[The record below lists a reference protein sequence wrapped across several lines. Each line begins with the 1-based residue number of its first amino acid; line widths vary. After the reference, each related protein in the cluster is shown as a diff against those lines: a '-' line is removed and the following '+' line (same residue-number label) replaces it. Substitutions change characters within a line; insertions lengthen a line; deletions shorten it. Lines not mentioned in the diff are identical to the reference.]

1 MSALCKTMPDMKTI
15 QVTVK
20 PNSRT
25 SELEE
30 SGGIWIARVKSPPV
44 DGKANKELLELIA
57 EHFDVP
63 RSRITIKSGAGARMK
78 RVQIHD

>member
-1 MSALCKTMPDMKTI
+1 MKTI

-30 SGGIWIARVKSPPV
+30 SDGIWLARLKSPPV
-44 DGKANKELLELIA
+44 DGKANKELLGLIA
-57 EHFDVP
+57 DHFKVP
-63 RSRITIKSGAGARMK
+63 RSRIAIKSGAGARVK
-78 RVQIHD
+78 RVQIQD

>member
-1 MSALCKTMPDMKTI
+1 VQNQNHADMKTI

-30 SGGIWIARVKSPPV
+30 SDGIWLARVKSPPV

-57 EHFDVP
+57 EHFNVP
-63 RSRITIKSGAGARMK
+63 RSRITIKSGAGARIK
-78 RVQIHD
+78 RVQISN

>member
-1 MSALCKTMPDMKTI
+1 MQNHADMKTI
-15 QVTVK
+15 HITVK

-30 SGGIWIARVKSPPV
+30 TDGIWLARVKSPPV

-57 EHFDVP
+57 ERFDVP
-63 RSRITIKSGAGARMK
+63 RSRITIKSGAGARVK
-78 RVQIHD
+78 KVQIDD

>member
-1 MSALCKTMPDMKTI
+1 MKTI

-20 PNSRT
+20 PNSRV
-25 SELEE
+25 SRLEE
-30 SGGIWIARVKSPPV
+30 SDGAWIARVKSPPV

-63 RSRITIKSGAGARMK
+63 RSSITIKSGAGARVK
-78 RVQIHD
+78 RVEIQE

>member
-1 MSALCKTMPDMKTI
+1 MKTI

-20 PNSRT
+20 PNSRV
-25 SELEE
+25 SQLEA
-30 SGGIWIARVKSPPV
+30 SDGIWVARVKSPPV
-44 DGKANKELLELIA
+44 DGKANKELLELVA

-63 RSRITIKSGAGARMK
+63 RSRVTIKSGAGARLK

>member
-1 MSALCKTMPDMKTI
+1 MQSHSGMKTI

-30 SGGIWIARVKSPPV
+30 SDGIWLARVKSPPV

-63 RSRITIKSGAGARMK
+63 RSRITIKSGAGARVK

>member
-1 MSALCKTMPDMKTI
+1 MQNLADMKTI

-30 SGGIWIARVKSPPV
+30 SDGIWLARVKSPPV
-44 DGKANKELLELIA
+44 HGKVNKELLELIA
-57 EHFDVP
+57 EHFNVP
-63 RSRITIKSGAGARMK
+63 RSRITIKSGAGARIK
-78 RVQIHD
+78 RVQINN

>member
-30 SGGIWIARVKSPPV
+30 SDGIWIARVKSPPV